1 MEPLL
6 LRQATDNYRSYRNE
20 FIAWMRRKY
29 GACPEEA
36 KDAFQDAICVFYEQ
50 GASGVLGGL
59 SGSLKTYLFA
69 IGRNKLLTRLRSRT
83 IHGNH
88 SAAYAIH
95 MERDGPASAQQNME
109 RQEDLEK
116 LREELG
122 RLAPDDRRIL
132 ELFYVERMDM
142 VSIAEAMGYKNANV
156 AKKKKCIA
164 LKRLME
170 KARKGFMTMMP

>member
-6 LRQATDNYRSYRNE
+6 LHQARENYRTYRNE

-36 KDAFQDAICVFYEQ
+36 KDAFQDAICIFYEQ
-50 GASGVLGGL
+50 GASGALGDL
-59 SGSLKTYLFA
+59 NGSLKTYLFA
-69 IGRNKLLTRLRSRT
+69 IGRNKLRTRSRSKV

-88 SAAYAIH
+88 SAAYATHIGGV
-95 MERDGPASAQQNME
+95 EVATAQQNME
-109 RQEDLEK
+109 RQEDLEN
-116 LREELG
+116 LRVELEK
-122 RLAPDDRRIL
+122 LAPDDRRVL

-142 VSIAEAMGYKNANV
+142 QSIADAMGYKNANV

-164 LKRLME
+164 LKRLMD
-170 KARKGFMTMMP
+170 KARKGFMTMML